1 MGEKGFAI
9 VTGSA
14 KGLGAGMV
22 RQLAKE
28 GYDVLIN
35 HVSESSGPKAAALAE
50 EVIKEYGVG
59 AIVFKGD
66 VSSYEVC
73 QDMVKAGVEA
83 FGENLSVLINNAGLT
98 NSNTF
103 ESIPHE
109 KYEYLIGVEVLGAM
123 NCTHVALPYMQ
134 KNKGGNIIF
143 TSSIGGLLGQ
153 VTEAPYSGAKAFLH
167 GFARALA
174 RENVGYGIRVNC
186 IAPGLIWTDIFNGCS
201 EEVLAA
207 TKASIPMQRFGEIED
222 VAQAMSYLLSAN
234 YVTGQIISPNGG
246 IAMY

>member
-1 MGEKGFAI
+1 
-9 VTGSA
+9 
-14 KGLGAGMV
+14 
-22 RQLAKE
+22 
-28 GYDVLIN
+28 
-35 HVSESSGPKAAALAE
+35 
-50 EVIKEYGVG
+50 
-59 AIVFKGD
+59 
-66 VSSYEVC
+66 
-73 QDMVKAGVEA
+73 
-83 FGENLSVLINNAGLT
+83 
-98 NSNTF
+98 
-103 ESIPHE
+103 
-109 KYEYLIGVEVLGAM
+109 
-123 NCTHVALPYMQ
+123 MQ